1 MKSWMCSFPNHGYY
15 KAVKPVF
22 PVDIMVENW
31 RLDSFVSPKSW
42 VIFSTL
48 NANGTWL
55 QKHVDKWDVDEKYGR
70 MKECL
75 YDLKVVNDLAEQCIK
90 DIQEYA
96 EMAKDS

>member
-15 KAVKPVF
+15 EAVKPVF
-22 PVDIMVENW
+22 PVDIMVENR

-42 VIFSTL
+42 VIFNTL

-96 EMAKDS
+96 ELAKDS